1 MRLLNAESSADR
13 KAIRR
18 EFSCAGG
25 TEAMFVARDQI
36 MQFLNAHGVEGE
48 EEIDILLALQEALA
62 NAVLHGCGNDP
73 AKTIRCMVDIDDAEI
88 NIVVRDPGSGF
99 DLSSIESAE
108 GETNL
113 SDHGRGI
120 TLMRSLMDKVSYRH
134 HGSEVHLMKRR
145 GQALD

>member
-1 MRLLNAESSADR
+1 LLNAESSADR
-13 KAIRR
+13 KAISR
-18 EFSCAGG
+18 EFTCAGG
-25 TEAMFVARDQI
+25 TEAMFVARDEI
-36 MQFLNAHGVEGE
+36 MQFLNAHGVEGD

-73 AKTIRCMVDIDDAEI
+73 AKTIRCMVDVDDSEI

-99 DLSSIESAE
+99 DLSSIESVE

-120 TLMRSLMDKVSYRH
+120 TLMRSLMDEVSYSHGGTEVQMKKKRH
-134 HGSEVHLMKRR
+134 H
-145 GQALD
+145 A